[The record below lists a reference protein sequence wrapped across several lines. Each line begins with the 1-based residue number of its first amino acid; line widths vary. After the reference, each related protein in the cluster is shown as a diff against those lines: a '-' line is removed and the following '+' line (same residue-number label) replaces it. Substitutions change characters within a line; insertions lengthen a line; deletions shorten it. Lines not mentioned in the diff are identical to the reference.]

1 MVLSHTEDPPLDWRT
16 AVASRRP
23 PLAALIPGIDALS
36 LIGGVS
42 LMRQLDRLGLAYAVL
57 TFLVL
62 MATGSHRARINPLV
76 GDDVP
81 SLLGRLAIPVVVIAP
96 FLGPD
101 VYLAHF
107 VRMSPVVIG
116 FVLFGRMIS
125 YKLVREARA
134 IGLVHEPTLIVGA
147 GSLGVKAATTL
158 QDHPEFGL
166 VPIGFLDSFDDAG
179 LPLPILGEVD
189 ELDSVVRQ
197 FSVSRVIVAFGAAR
211 EPQMVPIIRACD
223 RLPVEVHVMPRF
235 FELGVAREG
244 PFTDDL
250 WGIPLVRLRRSAL
263 RTAAWRTKRA
273 FDLIFGSI
281 LLVLS
286 APIFAAV
293 AAAVRF
299 SSPGPIFFR
308 QRRMGQRGEVF
319 EMLKFRT
326 LQVND
331 DADTTWNVAQDERR
345 TKVGRLI
352 RKLSIDELPQ
362 LLNVLKGEMSLV
374 GPRPERPYFV
384 DQFRVAV
391 PGYDDRHR
399 VPAGMTGWAQ
409 VHGLRGDTSIK
420 DRAVFDNH
428 YVENWSL
435 WRDLVILIRTVGT
448 AVDIGMAEGRA
459 DHRAG
464 AENLLRLELG
474 TGDLAVLASQ
484 EDPEKAE
491 LLFETLPPD
500 SFS

>member
-1 MVLSHTEDPPLDWRT
+1 
-16 AVASRRP
+16 
-23 PLAALIPGIDALS
+23 
-36 LIGGVS
+36 
-42 LMRQLDRLGLAYAVL
+42 
-57 TFLVL
+57 
-62 MATGSHRARINPLV
+62 
-76 GDDVP
+76 
-81 SLLGRLAIPVVVIAP
+81 
-96 FLGPD
+96 
-101 VYLAHF
+101 
-107 VRMSPVVIG
+107 
-116 FVLFGRMIS
+116 
-125 YKLVREARA
+125 
-134 IGLVHEPTLIVGA
+134 
-147 GSLGVKAATTL
+147 
-158 QDHPEFGL
+158 
-166 VPIGFLDSFDDAG
+166 
-179 LPLPILGEVD
+179 
-189 ELDSVVRQ
+189 
-197 FSVSRVIVAFGAAR
+197 
-211 EPQMVPIIRACD
+211 
-223 RLPVEVHVMPRF
+223 
-235 FELGVAREG
+235 
-244 PFTDDL
+244 
-250 WGIPLVRLRRSAL
+250 
-263 RTAAWRTKRA
+263 
-273 FDLIFGSI
+273 
-281 LLVLS
+281 
-286 APIFAAV
+286 
-293 AAAVRF
+293 
-299 SSPGPIFFR
+299 
-308 QRRMGQRGEVF
+308 
-319 EMLKFRT
+319 
-326 LQVND
+326 
-331 DADTTWNVAQDERR
+331 VAQDERR